1 MQRRRAL
8 QLLPLAA
15 LAPAAPSQPAPDHVR
30 WVAATIQ
37 KMQTI
42 QPGMS
47 RAQLEQVFTTE
58 GGLSTALQR
67 TFISR
72 DCRYF
77 KVDVT
82 FRHAASGIQNDHPR
96 DTLLNEQLDDVVVT
110 ISRPY
115 LQFSITD

>member
-8 QLLPLAA
+8 QLLPIAA
-15 LAPAAPSQPAPDHVR
+15 LVPAVSSQPVPDHVQ
-30 WVAATIQ
+30 WVADTLR

-58 GGLSTALQR
+58 GGLSSALQR

-82 FRHAASGIQNDHPR
+82 FRHASSVPSDHSR
-96 DTLLNEQLDDVVVT
+96 NAQLNEMLDDVVVT

-115 LQFSITD
+115 LQFSIMD